1 MDRDTTT
8 PDHEDELTAL
18 LIIALDGAD
27 ETRIRLMTRLAMSL
41 HDVDLERDIERMR
54 RDGPDPVCISG
65 K

>member
-1 MDRDTTT
+1 MA
-8 PDHEDELTAL
+8 AL
-18 LIIALDGAD
+18 LILALDGAD

-41 HDVDLERDIERMR
+41 HDVDLERDIDRMR